1 MIYKRYEFNDQ
12 EQAESKIDLFFD
24 IDEDGN
30 KVQSIEA
37 SFIKLNKFVLEQ
49 GEYDEQEEE
58 ITPPVLSEGYA
69 VDVLWNDL
77 DESPYGWRTY
87 EVEPE
92 TPKHKIF

>member
-12 EQAESKIDLFFD
+12 AQAESKIDSFFD
-24 IDEDGN
+24 LDQEGN
-30 KVQSIEA
+30 KVQNVKA

-49 GEYDEQEEE
+49 GEYDEAGEEV
-58 ITPPVLSEGYA
+58 IPPVLSSGYA

-77 DESPYGWRTY
+77 DASPYGWKSY

-92 TPKHKIF
+92 SPKHRLF